1 MKHQRCGQSSILS
14 SENLD
19 NLIDAL
25 PAGPHRVLATIL
37 RYTAARVSEARLL
50 TWAAVSD
57 THILFV
63 KHNTKTKTSRE
74 VPMAPQLLDVLKR
87 WKAETNP
94 RPTDFIVPGG
104 VVGKPMSRQA
114 FDKQLRATCEQLGLS
129 GVSTHSFRRTCLTT
143 ANDKGISLRH
153 LQAISGHR
161 SLMSLSVYLD
171 VNEAAKQNVISAFG

>member
-37 RYTAARVSEARLL
+37 RFTAARISEARLL

-57 THILFV
+57 SHILFI
-63 KHNTKTKTSRE
+63 KHNTKTKMSRE
-74 VPMAPQLLDVLKR
+74 VPMSPKLLEVLNR
-87 WKAETNP
+87 WRSETNP
-94 RPTDFIVPGG
+94 RPSDYIIPGG
-104 VVGKPMSRQA
+104 LVGKPMSRQA
-114 FDKQLRATCEQLGLS
+114 FDKQLRATCEQLGLV
-129 GVSTHSFRRTCLTT
+129 GVSSHSFRRSCLTT

-171 VNEAAKQNVISAFG
+171 VNEAAKQSVISAFG

>member
-37 RYTAARVSEARLL
+37 RFTAARISEARLL

-57 THILFV
+57 SHILFV

-74 VPMAPQLLDVLKR
+74 VPMSPKLLEVLNR
-87 WKAETNP
+87 WRSETNP
-94 RPTDFIVPGG
+94 RPSDYIIPDGL
-104 VVGKPMSRQA
+104 VGKPMSRQA

-171 VNEAAKQNVISAFG
+171 VNEAAKQSVISAFG